1 VNKLNED
8 HLHPTVREFRAFINK
23 HPKLIANIRK
33 SGDSWQ
39 EYYEKWVLLGEEDP
53 MWDQYKEEKDIE
65 VKKSKGN
72 KSELFSQLIALTANM
87 DIDKI
92 QNHVQQLSNTVSTV
106 QEMLG
111 VFQENKETPQ
121 AQQDQPRPF
130 HLFRD

>member
-1 VNKLNED
+1 
-8 HLHPTVREFRAFINK
+8 
-23 HPKLIANIRK
+23 
-33 SGDSWQ
+33 
-39 EYYEKWVLLGEEDP
+39 
-53 MWDQYKEEKDIE
+53 MWDQYKEEKDIQ
-65 VKKSKGN
+65 VKKNNGN

-111 VFQENKETPQ
+111 VFQESKETPPT
-121 AQQDQPRPF
+121 QQEQPRPF